1 MLSKIIYNKLFGI
14 FDYEIELKEHGVTII
29 TGPNGFGK
37 STILKSINALY
48 SFDIF
53 FFSELD
59 FDKIEFY
66 SSDFEKEPICIKKQN
81 DNLFIDNYKIDIEFI
96 NEEIYRRIRRP
107 YLLRLDNERLI
118 NRHTEEII
126 YKKDLIKS
134 NLSENLK
141 EDVLELI
148 NNTELMKK
156 LKDFSGI
163 TKFIKEQRL
172 LKVDNEFRG
181 EFRGGYRG
189 ESQVINVIE
198 ELPQKFKEKINEVS
212 TRYSD
217 VANKLDSTYP
227 NRLFKTKK
235 GITKD
240 EYKKR
245 IQLINEKFTKLKKY
259 SIYDVQELE
268 VSKNI
273 FDNELSIALKIYL
286 DDFEM
291 KYKVFDEFIEEL
303 DLFTDIINNR
313 LRFKEIKISRK
324 EGIVVYKKD
333 TDETLRLDQLSSGEK
348 QEIILFYELI
358 FESEKSNHLLIDE
371 PEISLHIEWQLNFLN
386 DLLKIVDKKQFKVTV
401 ATHSPQIISNHW
413 DIQVDLGELLGE
425 KYGN

>member
-1 MLSKIIYNKLFGI
+1 MLRKIIYNKLFGI

-66 SSDFEKEPICIKKQN
+66 SSDFEKEPICIKKQK
-81 DNLFIDNYKIDIEFI
+81 DSLFIGNHKINIKSI

-118 NRHTEEII
+118 NRRTEEII
-126 YKKDLIKS
+126 FKRDLIKS
-134 NLSENLK
+134 NFSESFREDILEDLGTSNNINLM
-141 EDVLELI
+141 
-148 NNTELMKK
+148 NK
-156 LKDFSGI
+156 LKDFSGK

-172 LKVDNEFRG
+172 LKIENDFRN
-181 EFRGGYRG
+181 
-189 ESQVINVIE
+189 ESQTINVIE
-198 ELPQKFKEKINEVS
+198 ELPKKFKEKIKEVS

-227 NRLFKTKK
+227 NRLFKTSK
-235 GITKD
+235 GITEE

-259 SIYDVQELE
+259 SIYDVQGLE
-268 VSKNI
+268 VSKNV
-273 FDNELSIALKIYL
+273 FDNQLAIALKIYL
-286 DDFEM
+286 DDFED
-291 KYKVFDEFIEEL
+291 KYRVFDEFIEEL

-313 LRFKEIKISRK
+313 LRFKEIRISRE
-324 EGIVVYKKD
+324 EGIVLYKKN
-333 TDETLRLDQLSSGEK
+333 TEEKLRLNQLSSGEK

-358 FESEKSNHLLIDE
+358 FESEKNTHLLIDE

>member
-1 MLSKIIYNKLFGI
+1 MLNKIVFKKLFGI
-14 FDYEIELKEHGVTII
+14 FDYEIKLKEQGVTII

-53 FFSELD
+53 FFYELD
-59 FDKIEFY
+59 FEEILLY
-66 SSDFEKEPICIKKQN
+66 SSDSMKECICIKKQA
-81 DNLFIDNYKIDIEFI
+81 DKLFIDDFEIDKDSINDVIYDRMRRSSFI
-96 NEEIYRRIRRP
+96 
-107 YLLRLDNERLI
+107 RLDNERLI

-134 NLSENLK
+134 NLPENIK
-141 EDVLELI
+141 EEILETI

-172 LKVDNEFRG
+172 LKVDN

-212 TRYSD
+212 TRYSS

-227 NRLFKTKK
+227 NRLFETKK

-240 EYKKR
+240 KYKER

-259 SIYDVQELE
+259 SIYDVQGLK

-286 DDFEM
+286 DDFET
-291 KYKVFDEFIEEL
+291 KYRVFDEFIEEL

-313 LRFKEIKISRK
+313 LRFKEIKISRE
-324 EGIVVYKKD
+324 EGIVVHKKG
-333 TDETLRLDQLSSGEK
+333 TDEILRLDQLSSGEK